1 MFNTI
6 KHCSVFKYSIFYKT
20 KNYNDFM
27 KCNFFAFWKTKNITV
42 IC

>member
-6 KHCSVFKYSIFYKT
+6 KHCSVLKCSIFYKT

-27 KCNFFAFWKTKNITV
+27 KCNFFAFWKTKNITL
-42 IC
+42 